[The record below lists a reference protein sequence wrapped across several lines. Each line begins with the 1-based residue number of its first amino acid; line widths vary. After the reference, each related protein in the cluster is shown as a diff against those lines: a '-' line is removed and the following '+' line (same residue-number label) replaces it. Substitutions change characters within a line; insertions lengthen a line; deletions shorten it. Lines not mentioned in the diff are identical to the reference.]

1 MALNT
6 HNDPICGLATPQGR
20 SAISV
25 IRVSGKVLPKELV
38 SYVNFDNESA
48 GLCVKTL
55 KLKGFSDQCL
65 FLFFP
70 FPNSYT
76 GENVVEIH
84 CHGNPIIISA
94 IFSWLEGLGIRE
106 AERGEFSKRAYL
118 NEKITLDQAEAISLG
133 IEARSLDDLAA
144 MDSFR
149 SGLLAKKIME
159 SLFVCEKLLVS
170 IETQL
175 DFSDEEDVSEVSAQ
189 EILNGLDRAY
199 KNLDE
204 ILVNYRPISQ
214 KHLKPKVVLAGRP
227 NVGKSSLFNRL
238 VNSDIAI
245 VSSNPGT
252 TRDVV
257 KGDLYLN
264 GIEVEIDDTAGVRK
278 TTSKIELA
286 GIERTSAAIKDA
298 DIVVWVS
305 DLGGLETGRPNCEI
319 WVGNKADKIKKKAA
333 KVCDI
338 ELSAKTGEGVGLLV
352 EEIKKRLKPSG
363 NYHLVSERIYKNLSA
378 AVQKLSEKR
387 SGDDFYEQT
396 AQDLRDVLILIKDIY
411 GDFSNEKILDEI
423 FQNFCIGK

>member
-6 HNDPICGLATPQGR
+6 HNDPIYGLATPQGR
-20 SAISV
+20 SAISA
-25 IRVSGKVLPKELV
+25 IRVSGKVLPKDLE
-38 SYVNFDNESA
+38 SCVNFDQKSA
-48 GLCVKTL
+48 GLCLKTL
-55 KLKGFSDQCL
+55 KLEGFSDQCL

-84 CHGNPIIISA
+84 CHGNPIIVTG

-118 NEKITLDQAEAISLG
+118 NEKITLDQAEAISFG

-149 SGLLAKKIME
+149 SGLLAKKIMD
-159 SLFVCEKLLVS
+159 SLLFCEKLLVS
-170 IETQL
+170 VEAQL
-175 DFSDEEDVSEVSAQ
+175 DFSDEEDVSELGVQ
-189 EILNGLDRAY
+189 EILNGLDRAS
-199 KNLDE
+199 NDLDE

-214 KHLKPKVVLAGRP
+214 NHLKPKVVLAGRP

-238 VNSDIAI
+238 VGNDTAI

-257 KGDLYLN
+257 RGELYLN
-264 GIEVEIDDTAGVRK
+264 GVEVEIDDTAGVRK
-278 TTSKIELA
+278 TSSKIELA
-286 GIERTSAAIKDA
+286 GIERTSEAIKNA
-298 DIVVWVS
+298 DIVIWVS
-305 DLGGLETGRPNCEI
+305 DLSDLETERPGCEV
-319 WVGNKADKIKKKAA
+319 WVGNKVDKIKNKVPE
-333 KVCDI
+333 VCDI
-338 ELSAKTGEGVGLLV
+338 ELSAKTGAGVDLLV
-352 EEIKKRLKPSG
+352 GEIKKRLKPNG
-363 NYHLVSERIYKNLSA
+363 NYRLVSERIYKNLVA
-378 AVQKLSEKR
+378 AVQILSKKR
-387 SGDDFYEQT
+387 SGDDLYEQT

-411 GDFSNEKILDEI
+411 GDFNNEKILDEI

>member
-1 MALNT
+1 
-6 HNDPICGLATPQGR
+6 
-20 SAISV
+20 
-25 IRVSGKVLPKELV
+25 
-38 SYVNFDNESA
+38 
-48 GLCVKTL
+48 
-55 KLKGFSDQCL
+55 
-65 FLFFP
+65 
-70 FPNSYT
+70 
-76 GENVVEIH
+76 
-84 CHGNPIIISA
+84 
-94 IFSWLEGLGIRE
+94 
-106 AERGEFSKRAYL
+106 
-118 NEKITLDQAEAISLG
+118 
-133 IEARSLDDLAA
+133 
-144 MDSFR
+144 
-149 SGLLAKKIME
+149 
-159 SLFVCEKLLVS
+159 
-170 IETQL
+170 
-175 DFSDEEDVSEVSAQ
+175 VSEVSAQ
-189 EILNGLDRAY
+189 EVLNGLDRACN
-199 KNLDE
+199 NLDE

-264 GIEVEIDDTAGVRK
+264 GIEVEIDDTAGVRE

-319 WVGNKADKIKKKAA
+319 WVGNKVDKIKKKAA